1 MIDEYKINNVEYAK
15 ETTTASRE
23 SLSENLER
31 DEDGQVVLKDNSK
44 IPEFLFG
51 ACLPLDTA
59 MNLIFDR
66 LGKIVAQIENATL
79 SDALGQSMLLGCAD
93 AAEMDSLSTSNQHV
107 TSFSIVPVSRFLIER
122 CAFSPS
128 SIKIYYLTTNYNRRN
143 CWIT

>member
-66 LGKIVAQIENATL
+66 LVL
-79 SDALGQSMLLGCAD
+79 
-93 AAEMDSLSTSNQHV
+93 
-107 TSFSIVPVSRFLIER
+107 
-122 CAFSPS
+122 
-128 SIKIYYLTTNYNRRN
+128 
-143 CWIT
+143 